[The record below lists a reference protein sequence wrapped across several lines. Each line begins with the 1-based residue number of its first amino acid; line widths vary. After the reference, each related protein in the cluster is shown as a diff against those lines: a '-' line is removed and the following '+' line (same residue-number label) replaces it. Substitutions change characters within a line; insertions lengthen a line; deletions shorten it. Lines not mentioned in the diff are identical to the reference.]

1 MGLPA
6 LKQEPRPATR
16 RSHLRVVDPKARV
29 RAPKTGQRQA
39 PVRDK
44 KHAAAYQAFVFFA
57 TIVVVVAVLGVGRVW
72 MSVEAAQASIDC
84 GKLQTAIKSARYEGD
99 MLEIQQSVLQSPSR
113 VQAIASGQL
122 GMAPATSV
130 SYMNIAPAKGEPVAV
145 VDTPIAEAGGS
156 GVLDTLVGVAAAE
169 ARMLLV
175 GDVGLASS
183 R

>member
-6 LKQEPRPATR
+6 LKHEPRPVPR
-16 RSHLRVVDPKARV
+16 RPHLRVVRPGAKAPARKSAAS
-29 RAPKTGQRQA
+29 RHKA
-39 PVRDK
+39 
-44 KHAAAYQAFVFFA
+44 HAAAYQAFVFFA

-72 MSVEAAQASIDC
+72 LSVRAAQASIDC
-84 GKLQTAIKSARYEGD
+84 GKLRTAIKAARYEGD
-99 MLEIQQSVLQSPSR
+99 MLQIQRSVMSSPSR
-113 VQAIASGQL
+113 VQAIAQGQL

-130 SYMNIAPAKGEPVAV
+130 SYMRITSGANPQVALA
-145 VDTPIAEAGGS
+145 DTPPPAS
-156 GVLDTLVGVAAAE
+156 SSPGVLDGLIGVVAAE